1 MSSSEITIPKF
12 SFDSPLT
19 DLVIKLDHLR
29 NKSLS
34 GTTPYHIFLDL
45 KRMYHML
52 ESVQSAR
59 IEGNRTTIA
68 EIIAAKTENNTQ
80 INDEDSFREIEN
92 IETAL
97 RFVDENIKN
106 NPITINRMFISHIYS
121 IVVKNLVR
129 EGSSLPGEYRKI
141 SVKIQNSQHTPPDSL
156 LIPDLMQELFCFI
169 DRKDDGKY
177 DLLKIAIAHHRFT
190 WIHPFDNG
198 NGRISRLLTYAMLLK
213 YGFNVDQVGRILNPA
228 GLFCVDRK
236 KYYDMLSDADINGEF
251 GMIRW
256 CTYVLQGL
264 IQEIE
269 KIDKLTSYSY
279 LSKHILI
286 PAIDYGWKM
295 GALSKEE
302 NLSLKQTLNSKR
314 GILVA
319 KNLKQIFPDYYSE
332 KLSRLISGLKEK
344 KMLIPHPKEN
354 SKSYIIS
361 FSQNKLLHYVMRELI
376 NKGFILSED
385 KNSL

>member
-1 MSSSEITIPKF
+1 MSLPEIAIPNF

-19 DLVIKLDHLR
+19 DLVIRLDHLR
-29 NKSLS
+29 SKRLS

-45 KRMYHML
+45 KKMYHIL

-68 EIIAAKTENNTQ
+68 EMIDAKTGNNIK

-97 RFVDENIKN
+97 LFIDENIKN
-106 NPITINRMFISHIYS
+106 NPINRMFISHIHS
-121 IVVKNLVR
+121 IVVKNLAR
-129 EGSSLPGEYRKI
+129 EGSNLPGEYRKV
-141 SVKIQNSQHTPPDSL
+141 SVKIQNSQHTPPDGL
-156 LIPDLMQELFCFI
+156 LITDLMQGLFDFI

-213 YGFNVDQVGRILNPA
+213 YGFNVDQGGRILNPA

-236 KYYDMLSDADINGEF
+236 KYYDTLSDADINGES

-256 CTYVLQGL
+256 CVYVLQGL
-264 IQEIE
+264 IREID
-269 KIDKLTSYSY
+269 KIDQLTSYSY

-286 PAIDYGWKM
+286 PAIDYGEKV

-302 NLSLKQTLNSKR
+302 KLSLKQTLSSKQ

-319 KNLKQIFPDYYSE
+319 KNLKQVFPDYYSE
-332 KLSRLISGLKEK
+332 KLSRLISGLKDK
-344 KMLIPHPKEN
+344 KMLIPYPKEN

-361 FSQNKLLHYVMRELI
+361 FSQNKLLRYVMRELI